1 MTQRVHTKEPET
13 TLGASAAIDVPGRDV
28 GPGRGGLLELLGLTL
43 VAAAGV
49 LFVVRPEFYEN
60 ARWGPP
66 EPLPM
71 DAAPEPLDDMSSA
84 VLRNAFLPASSR
96 DKP

>member
-28 GPGRGGLLELLGLTL
+28 APGRGGLLELLGLTL

-49 LFVVRPEFYEN
+49 LFVVRPEFYE
-60 ARWGPP
+60 AGVHVFATR
-66 EPLPM
+66 
-71 DAAPEPLDDMSSA
+71 AAA
-84 VLRNAFLPASSR
+84 VVH
-96 DKP
+96 